1 MDFIVIAYVGVLA
14 LGILWVLYRANM
26 FLRSQKERDR
36 RWAGEISPDEFAA
49 FMEDFKRNQAKKEA
63 GQDPGLRNRVQES
76 SPNGLEPS
84 STGSVTPVDRE

>member
-1 MDFIVIAYVGVLA
+1 MIAYVGVLA
-14 LGILWVLYRANM
+14 LGILWVLYRANV

-63 GQDPGLRNRVQES
+63 GQDPGLPKRAQEG
-76 SPNGLEPS
+76 SPNGIES
-84 STGSVTPVDRE
+84 ANGASVTRPPELE